1 LFFWR
6 WTTPAVSFFTTG
18 LYPARSY
25 FKQKKQRRE
34 IFVKAA
40 RAVTFELSSEYSFYF
55 VIETLIESRLKPHP
69 FFYVCEFSES
79 SSKYWTDLS
88 PLQRGSILIDRD
100 RQELS
105 NKNRIPKAYSHLSL
119 LYLWRLW
126 RNSFIECF
134 LISLLFE
141 NNRTGYTRQR
151 RLYQRR
157 PVLPIVW
164 LGVSLVAPEKPYP
177 KEAYPTHRLTP
188 KKGRQDNP
196 SQSCIIE
203 EERFSKSRRF
213 LCVKN
218 GDFLVFAGIP
228 TWGIPLTDCL
238 PLHYY

>member
-1 LFFWR
+1 MTKVALSLSR
-6 WTTPAVSFFTTG
+6 PAEPPSLGSVRRTGQSPTPAVSFFTTG

-40 RAVTFELSSEYSFYF
+40 RAVTFELSSFFFFLLDFSF

-119 LYLWRLW
+119 LY
-126 RNSFIECF
+126 SIYE
-134 LISLLFE
+134 
-141 NNRTGYTRQR
+141 GY
-151 RLYQRR
+151 
-157 PVLPIVW
+157 
-164 LGVSLVAPEKPYP
+164 E
-177 KEAYPTHRLTP
+177 
-188 KKGRQDNP
+188 
-196 SQSCIIE
+196 
-203 EERFSKSRRF
+203 
-213 LCVKN
+213 
-218 GDFLVFAGIP
+218 GIRS
-228 TWGIPLTDCL
+228 
-238 PLHYY
+238 